1 MMSPEQA
8 PPIWPQAPLPDAFE
22 VLSDWAKAVAEATAA
37 SVEAM
42 FGAIDASVEL
52 VSSKGDVVL
61 IRLLACF

>member
-61 IRLLACF
+61 IRLSACF